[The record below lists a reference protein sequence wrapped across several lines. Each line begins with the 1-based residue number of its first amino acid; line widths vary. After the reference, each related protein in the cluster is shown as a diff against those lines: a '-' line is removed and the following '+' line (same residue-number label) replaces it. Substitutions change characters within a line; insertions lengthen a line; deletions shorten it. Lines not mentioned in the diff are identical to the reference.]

1 VGFDVIDISGDVGI
15 RAFGGTFE
23 EALVSA
29 GTGFYSLITDASSV
43 EGRLTRDVEV
53 GAETRE
59 ELTVRFLNELVFL
72 FDTYGLIG
80 RKIDVLRSPGGQ
92 GGMSA
97 AFRVS
102 GETFDPVRHE
112 RGLLVKAATYHN
124 LTCEEVDGTWLLEI
138 MFDI

>member
-1 VGFDVIDISGDVGI
+1 VGFEVIDISGDVGI
-15 RAFGGTFE
+15 RAFGSTFE
-23 EALVSA
+23 EALMGA
-29 GTGFYSLITDASSV
+29 GIGFYSLITDVSSV
-43 EGRLTRDVEV
+43 AGRLTREVAVE
-53 GAETRE
+53 AETRE

-80 RKIDVLRSPGGQ
+80 KKIDVLRSVGGPGSI
-92 GGMSA
+92 SA

-102 GETFDPVRHE
+102 GETFDPARHE
-112 RGLLVKAATYHN
+112 QGLLVKAATYHN